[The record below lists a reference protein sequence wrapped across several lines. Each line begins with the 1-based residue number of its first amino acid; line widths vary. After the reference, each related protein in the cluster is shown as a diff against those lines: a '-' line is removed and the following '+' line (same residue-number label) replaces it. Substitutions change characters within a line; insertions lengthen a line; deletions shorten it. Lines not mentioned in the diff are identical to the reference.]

1 MCAPLARGHKSLLG
15 CLWVS
20 WDKWSISGEA
30 EGRNMEAALL
40 LKDLCQISSES
51 SSVGLGTA
59 LWQSVIVSHSE
70 VQYIRL
76 IPVV

>member
-1 MCAPLARGHKSLLG
+1 
-15 CLWVS
+15 
-20 WDKWSISGEA
+20 
-30 EGRNMEAALL
+30 MEAALL

-76 IPVV
+76 TPVV